1 MQCNVVKKT
10 VHDKLVAKVNS
21 IDTSGFALRTKYNA
35 DKTKLKKN
43 IPDTSKLVKKLGCNA
58 KIRELKNEISSIS
71 GLVTTSVLT
80 TVENKIPIVGNL
92 VKEIDKK
99 IMSMKIKLQIISM
112 INILLLQNL
121 IS

>member
-10 VHDKLVAKVNS
+10 VHDKLVAKINS

-99 IMSMKIKLQIISM
+99 IMSMKRKLQIISM